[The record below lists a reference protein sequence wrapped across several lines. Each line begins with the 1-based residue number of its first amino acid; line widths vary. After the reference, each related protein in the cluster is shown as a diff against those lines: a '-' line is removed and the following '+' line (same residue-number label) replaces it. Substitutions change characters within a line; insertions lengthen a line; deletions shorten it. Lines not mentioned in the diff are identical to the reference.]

1 MYIFICMVLSFN
13 IRCNFV
19 FQVIYPNV
27 HKAFPKISDSHAL
40 PERANLK
47 KLISIQVGPSCFAH
61 STESSVWFLRAL
73 IELLPEEQAALQ
85 NHQNFDV
92 LRRGSQC
99 FLVFWGVLWIF
110 VTDTLM
116 IE

>member
-1 MYIFICMVLSFN
+1 MVLSFN

-47 KLISIQVGPSCFAH
+47 KTDLDPGGSF
-61 STESSVWFLRAL
+61 
-73 IELLPEEQAALQ
+73 
-85 NHQNFDV
+85 V
-92 LRRGSQC
+92 LRPLHGKQC
-99 FLVFWGVLWIF
+99 VVPPRPHRAATGRAGCASKPPEF
-110 VTDTLM
+110 
-116 IE
+116 